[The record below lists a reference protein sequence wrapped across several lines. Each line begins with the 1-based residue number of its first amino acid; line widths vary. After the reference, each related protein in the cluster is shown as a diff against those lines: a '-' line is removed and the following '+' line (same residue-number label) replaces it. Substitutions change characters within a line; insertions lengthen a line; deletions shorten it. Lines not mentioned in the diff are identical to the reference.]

1 MHRTSRCLTCRCAEK
16 EVTVRALR
24 LLFRCHSFFW
34 SILVT
39 HVVIHSA
46 AQFNTVTKSPWHNCC
61 SIPQKLWHKCWYFSP
76 SIRVGTLR
84 SLPTIMLLI
93 NCDDNSNPQCSMLT
107 HNPQFEPTMLNH
119 CNDKWWPD
127 NSPIDSPVPKT
138 MVSWTECKQQLHK
151 RNAHNLLKLVA
162 PFQNV

>member
-24 LLFRCHSFFW
+24 LLSRCHSFFW

-46 AQFNTVTKSPWHNCC
+46 AQFNTVTQSPVKQLLLNSSKTVTQVLIFLANNPSWNFKVPSHNNAFNH
-61 SIPQKLWHKCWYFSP
+61 LWWQFE
-76 SIRVGTLR
+76 
-84 SLPTIMLLI
+84 PTML
-93 NCDDNSNPQCSMLT
+93 NANPQSK
-107 HNPQFEPTMLNH
+107 PTMLNH
-119 CNDKWWPD
+119 CNDKWCPD